1 MVAVVIEWRR
11 LALRT
16 GSAAELLQEGVELLD
31 SMAADPTPTLRWYRS
46 SDAALVLGRGQ
57 QAVHFRAGDL
67 PVVGRFSGGGAVL
80 MDDGLLS
87 LDVIVPT
94 DHPLLQGSLSAPF
107 ERIGNAWAEALSGVG
122 VPDLDVHRGPSTTP
136 LRVSE
141 RDRLLAAI
149 CYATLGRGE
158 VTSGGRKIVGLAQ
171 RRRRHGALIQCGLL
185 RHWNPAPLL
194 LALDANPADEQ
205 ILSAA
210 AGLDDLL
217 DHAPDDDAVM
227 RAVERTVV
235 GE

>member
-1 MVAVVIEWRR
+1 MKAGP
-11 LALRT
+11 AT
-16 GSAAELLQEGVELLD
+16 ALLQEGVEILD
-31 SMAADPTPTLRWYRS
+31 SLAHDPVPTLRWYRS
-46 SDAALVLGRGQ
+46 SDTALVLGRGQ

-80 MDDGLLS
+80 MDGGLLS

-94 DHPLLQGSLSAPF
+94 DHPLLEGSLSAPF
-107 ERIGNAWAEALSGVG
+107 ERIGSAWAEALSSAG

-136 LRVSE
+136 RRGSA

-185 RHWNPAPLL
+185 RHWDPAPLL
-194 LALDANPADEQ
+194 RALDADPADQQ

-217 DHAPDDDAVM
+217 DQAPDDAAVM
-227 RAVERTVV
+227 RAVERAVV